1 MLEKTAGRYCVG
13 DEVRAVCT
21 KCENFVG
28 EEAINIIFIV
38 NFVPA
43 CEILPKVL

>member
-28 EEAINIIFIV
+28 EESIYNIYSEL
-38 NFVPA
+38 
-43 CEILPKVL
+43 CTCM